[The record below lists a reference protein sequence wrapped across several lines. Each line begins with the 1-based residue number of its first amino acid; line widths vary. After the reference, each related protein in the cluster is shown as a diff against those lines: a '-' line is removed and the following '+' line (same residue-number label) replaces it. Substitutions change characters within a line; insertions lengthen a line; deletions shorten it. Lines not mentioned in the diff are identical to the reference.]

1 MAEKKYFWLKLKDD
15 FFDEKYI
22 KALRRLPQGD
32 SLVIVYL
39 KMQLKSLKTNGI
51 IKYEKLLPDSVS
63 ELAMFLDEPENI
75 VKLAVNALINFGAV
89 ERWENETLYMTAMQ
103 ELIGSESESAERV
116 RKYRALKK
124 AVCGREETPK
134 LELTAKTNAER
145 QRAFRAK
152 KVCEQVQHV
161 PFVEDHTNLKRYG
174 GNYYI
179 VMKRD
184 KYKCATCGSIE
195 NLCVHH
201 IDGYDENKPE
211 NNRENKMLVLC
222 RACHSK
228 VHAGTPIPSSIL
240 EDIDYYDCNVT
251 LPGNSNVTSCNTEID
266 IDKDIEIEK
275 EIEKE
280 QEKKLKKESVTADI
294 EEFFERVWKLYPK
307 KTNKTQIRKA
317 TKERLYKIGYEK
329 IARCIERYKQELEYN
344 HTEYQFIK
352 AGSTFFNGGY
362 EDYLAD
368 DWRLPPKRAMGQR
381 HDYMPNR
388 TPEEQAELESKL
400 AKYKFD

>member
-1 MAEKKYFWLKLKDD
+1 MADKKYFWLKLKDD

-51 IKYEKLLPDSVS
+51 IKYEKLLPDSIS
-63 ELAMFLDEPENI
+63 ELAMFLDEPENV

-89 ERWENETLYMTAMQ
+89 ERWENETLYMTATQ

-116 RKYRALKK
+116 RRHRALKNDIEKTK
-124 AVCGREETPK
+124 A
-134 LELTAKTNAER
+134 L
-145 QRAFRAK
+145 Q
-152 KVCEQVQHV
+152 
-161 PFVEDHTNLKRYG
+161 
-174 GNYYI
+174 
-179 VMKRD
+179 
-184 KYKCATCGSIE
+184 
-195 NLCVHH
+195 
-201 IDGYDENKPE
+201 
-211 NNRENKMLVLC
+211 
-222 RACHSK
+222 
-228 VHAGTPIPSSIL
+228 
-240 EDIDYYDCNVT
+240 CNGDVT
-251 LPGNSNVTSCNTEID
+251 KCNTEID
-266 IDKDIEIEK
+266 IEKDIEIEK
-275 EIEKE
+275 EKDIESK
-280 QEKKLKKESVTADI
+280 QEKKLKKESAAADI

-388 TPEEQAELESKL
+388 TPEEQAALEAKL
-400 AKYKFD
+400 AEYKFD